1 MLRCSDTFGINF
13 YHGCGIYKIAFPGDY
28 VKTLITIFFV
38 IFLNPFPAHGD
49 QSSDQVGGAPN
60 KIHLKV
66 ANIGLHQS
74 HAPCKPHEKTY
85 DALPSTTPARIM
97 LECVIDRDSEQI
109 NIAFSSDGK
118 NIVRVTRT
126 QYLKSGDPQSVE
138 VMKAA
143 VKFYG
148 QPNQFDEANLLA
160 NYGSA
165 YSVSYSNRVPIITRN
180 KSGAGLLITG
190 YPCGDGTFG
199 TEDCRG
205 KGARFIRYDLVD
217 AHALEISYKDGEAK
231 FSKQV
236 NDKLK
241 MQKF

>member
-1 MLRCSDTFGINF
+1 MDATFIKW
-13 YHGCGIYKIAFPGDY
+13 HFPGDY
-28 VKTLITIFFV
+28 VKTLITIFLV

-49 QSSDQVGGAPN
+49 QSSAQVGDEPS
-60 KIHLKV
+60 KVPLKV

-85 DALPSTTPARIM
+85 DALPSNTPARIM
-97 LECVIDRDSEQI
+97 LECVLDRDSEQI
-109 NIAFSSDGK
+109 NITFSSEGK

-126 QYLKSGDPQSVE
+126 QYLKSGDPESVD
-138 VMKAA
+138 VLKAA

-148 QPNQFDEANLLA
+148 RPQQIDEANLLA
-160 NYGSA
+160 NYGNA
-165 YSVSYSNRVPIITRN
+165 YSLTYSNRVPVITRN
-180 KSGAGLLITG
+180 NSGTGLLITG

-199 TEDCRG
+199 TEDCKG

-217 AHALEISYKDGEAK
+217 AHALETAYKNGEEK
-231 FSKQV
+231 FSKQA

>member
-1 MLRCSDTFGINF
+1 VG
-13 YHGCGIYKIAFPGDY
+13 
-28 VKTLITIFFV
+28 
-38 IFLNPFPAHGD
+38 
-49 QSSDQVGGAPN
+49 QVGTEPN
-60 KIHLKV
+60 KFHLKV

-74 HAPCKPHEKTY
+74 HAPCKPHEMTY
-85 DALPSTTPARIM
+85 DSLPSNTPARIM

-109 NIAFSSDGK
+109 NITFSADGK
-118 NIVRVTRT
+118 KIVRVTRT

-199 TEDCRG
+199 TEDCKG

-217 AHALEISYKDGEAK
+217 AHELENAYKDGEAK